1 MFKKLKHAFAVAMA
15 FLFSFA
21 ACAAEGD
28 LTWTDAAS
36 SVTDIKSAIMSW
48 ASNVVTLIAPLVIAG
63 LVFWGLFA
71 LVRILKRSFNSG
83 RR

>member
-21 ACAAEGD
+21 ARAEGD
-28 LTWTDAAS
+28 LTWADAADS
-36 SVTDIKSAIMSW
+36 ATSIKTAIMSW
-48 ASNVVTLIAPLVIAG
+48 ASNVVGMIAPLVIAG